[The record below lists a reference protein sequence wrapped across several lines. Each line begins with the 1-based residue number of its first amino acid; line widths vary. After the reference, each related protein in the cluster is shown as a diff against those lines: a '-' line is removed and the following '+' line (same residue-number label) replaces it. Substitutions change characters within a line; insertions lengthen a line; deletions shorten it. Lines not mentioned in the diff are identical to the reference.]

1 MTRESIVRAI
11 GVVVAVATVVVTV
24 VSVMHEFS

>member
-1 MTRESIVRAI
+1 MTRESIVRTI